1 MITSQL
7 NALSASPT
15 PDFLNKRRIP
25 ATCKQRQ
32 HGFTLIELLVVIAI
46 IAVLIGLLLPAAQ
59 KVREAANKEHA
70 IRHLRLIH
78 AAEKSFFF
86 SSRGGVYSSSFEEL
100 GLGEQF
106 PCADL
111 TNCGKRQNN
120 GYFFEINLGDSGQ
133 SFTAV
138 AMPAVVGKTGSA
150 KCVVETNPGSV
161 QCAPIDGADDV
172 TENMFA
178 NIRDRAIPT
187 LFQLILQRPG
197 DVSEIARRLESPNT
211 TPRAFGNLD
220 VNGDG
225 TVTITEIQNYN
236 GVGSDVLLPYIAI
249 ISQEM
254 QLSAGGEDVNN
265 MPGVTFEMLEA
276 NTGPFNTR
284 SGVLR
289 ARISG
294 LSQVSQPILPEPSP
308 SPTPPPPPTIHLSG
322 FADGSVRFISG
333 NDEDG
338 RQGNLISRINGG
350 SFFAQLSPPDAA
362 NSNVWGGTFS
372 LTDVNEDGVS
382 GILMGVLRPS
392 DPAAGGHP
400 TLDTL
405 VIATYGK
412 GILSC
417 QGGTGHATIDWGD
430 QSLNGPFRAEFRLL
444 AAVQRKGKQ

>member
-1 MITSQL
+1 MTTSQL
-7 NALSASPT
+7 NALASLT
-15 PDFLNKRRIP
+15 PNFLNKRRIP

-32 HGFTLIELLVVIAI
+32 SGFTLIELVVVIAI
-46 IAVLIGLLLPAAQ
+46 IAVLIGLLLPGVQ

-70 IRHLRLIH
+70 ISHLRLIH
-78 AAEKSFFF
+78 AAEKSFF
-86 SSRGGVYSSSFEEL
+86 SSHGAYSGSFVEL
-100 GLGEQF
+100 GLGSEFQCSD
-106 PCADL
+106 PSC
-111 TNCGKRQNN
+111 TSRQNN
-120 GYFFEINLGDSGQ
+120 GYFFEINLDSSGQ

-138 AMPAVVGKTGSA
+138 GTPAVVGKTGSA
-150 KCVVETNPGSV
+150 KCLVQTNPGSV

-178 NIRDRAIPT
+178 NIRDQAIPI
-187 LFQLILQRPG
+187 LFQLVLQRPQ
-197 DVSEIARRLESPNT
+197 DLSEIARRLESPDT

-225 TVTITEIQNYN
+225 TVTFTEIQNYN
-236 GVGSDVLLPYIAI
+236 GVGADVLSPFIAI
-249 ISQEM
+249 VSHEM
-254 QLSAGGEDVNN
+254 QLGAGGEDVNN
-265 MPGVTFEMLEA
+265 LPGVTFEMLAA

-289 ARISG
+289 AQISG
-294 LSQVSQPILPEPSP
+294 LSDFTSAPVPPAP
-308 SPTPPPPPTIHLSG
+308 SPTPTPPSTIHLSG
-322 FADGSVRFISG
+322 FADGSARFVSG

-362 NSNVWGGTFS
+362 TTNVWGGTFT

-382 GILMGVLRPS
+382 GILIGVLRPS
-392 DPAAGGHP
+392 DPTAGGHP
-400 TLDTL
+400 TLDSL

-417 QGGTGHATIDWGD
+417 QGGTGHVTIDWGD
-430 QSLNGPFRAEFRLL
+430 QSFNGSFRAEYRLIPV
-444 AAVQRKGKQ
+444 VQRRGRN